1 MTYEEKIYQFL
12 LQAKA
17 EMQEVFIRENKLKRK
32 QEIYD
37 EYKDNLNLI
46 SYGTR
51 ITVSAVILVGAF
63 LIPQIRGDL
72 FVFCLGLGGMIWF
85 PTASIIRCILHR
97 KYIKDVL
104 SCREAYYDKNWPRM
118 LRKLIS
124 QNYDLETYEDS
135 QLLNEIYEINKQQ
148 DWSKRN
154 YNEWQK
160 YFNNKYPNIST
171 YGKILMML
179 NVNTYGRIFM
189 SDNNVIEYIDK
200 ELKNYENQHQ
210 VTEMIQQSNDQ
221 LFIFN
226 RYIEELQNK
235 KAVLQNMTENQAL
248 IHNLS
253 NIININLDKLR
264 KIQTNATLTH
274 NLTDNLNEESKK
286 QTMQQIQESNDE
298 AKQVYQE
305 AMNLIHETISV
316 INDQQSDNE
325 LNINESFQAVLKS
338 YKNRM

>member
-1 MTYEEKIYQFL
+1 M
-12 LQAKA
+12 
-17 EMQEVFIRENKLKRK
+17 
-32 QEIYD
+32 
-37 EYKDNLNLI
+37 
-46 SYGTR
+46 SYGTG
-51 ITVSAVILVGAF
+51 ITVSAVILIGAL

-72 FVFCLGLGGMIWF
+72 FVFCLGLGVMIWF
-85 PTASIIRCILHR
+85 PIASIIRCISHR
-97 KYIKDVL
+97 KYTKDVL
-104 SCREAYYDKNWPRM
+104 SCNEAYYAKNWPRM

-135 QLLNEIYEINKQQ
+135 QLLNEIYEVNKQQ
-148 DWSKRN
+148 DWSKRTF
-154 YNEWQK
+154 NEWQK

-200 ELKNYENQHQ
+200 ELKNYGNQHQ
-210 VTEMIQQSNDQ
+210 VKGIIQQSNDQ

-248 IHNLS
+248 IHNLN
-253 NIININLDKLR
+253 NIIDINLDKLR
-264 KIQTNATLTH
+264 KIQTNAMLTH
-274 NLTDNLNEESKK
+274 NLTDNLNEESKN
-286 QTMQQIQESNDE
+286 QTMRQIQELNDE

-316 INDQQSDNE
+316 INDQQNDVE

-338 YKNRM
+338 YKDRM